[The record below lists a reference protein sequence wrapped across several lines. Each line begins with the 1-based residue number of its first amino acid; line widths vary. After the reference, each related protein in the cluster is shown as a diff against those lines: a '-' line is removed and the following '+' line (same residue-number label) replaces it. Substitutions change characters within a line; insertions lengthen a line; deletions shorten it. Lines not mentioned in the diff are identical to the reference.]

1 MVKDCPNKKA
11 QGNQGNQRGAPEQK
25 GPQATPKAPA
35 TPSTTTAA
43 ATKTVRI
50 DEVPEVESVESRTAA
65 GGAVEASTADLRDV
79 LADVGKV
86 LKAMS
91 ATTIKKIFVS
101 EAVDTSEPEPE
112 TIQEAVEEDSLPKL
126 AAAEA
131 RSEHDQA
138 TGLLDSGASHPMR
151 PASEQEY
158 KNGEPV
164 RVTLAGEDTR
174 VLKQNAQGT
183 ILVSEGGGEVPHP
196 AYCAPRG
203 RHREPRLHVAL
214 EPS

>member
-11 QGNQGNQRGAPEQK
+11 QGNQGNQRGASEPK
-25 GPQATPKAPA
+25 GPPATPKAPA
-35 TPSTTTAA
+35 TQSTTTAA
-43 ATKTVRI
+43 ATKTGRI
-50 DEVPEVESVESRTAA
+50 DEIPEVESVEPRTAA
-65 GGAVEASTADLRDV
+65 SGAVETSAADLRDV

-91 ATTIKKIFVS
+91 ATTIKKISVS
-101 EAVDTSEPEPE
+101 EAVDASEPEPE
-112 TIQEAVEEDSLPKL
+112 AVQEAAEEDPLPKL

-131 RSEHDQA
+131 RPEHDQA
-138 TGLLDSGASHPMR
+138 GLLDSGASHPMR

-164 RVTLAGEDTR
+164 RVTLAGEDIR

-183 ILVSEGGGEVPHP
+183 ILVS
-196 AYCAPRG
+196 
-203 RHREPRLHVAL
+203 
-214 EPS
+214 